1 MNSMTLR
8 FILILILIGIII
20 VQPQLIATHAESYNV
35 EFYAFYIGGLHPD
48 MWPTGLVVGSDSYM
62 VLAVANWEGFNNYTN
77 HIFKFLWNGSLIW
90 ERRIINLTSNGFI
103 ANDFKRIGD
112 TYIVVGGTQHNDH
125 LVIIAL
131 DNDGNI
137 LWSKQ
142 TDSILTSS
150 MTWAR
155 ILPIS
160 NNEFWITEF
169 NENVSHCTILN
180 MYTNG
185 TIKWLKA
192 YYSSSYDI
200 VPISMD
206 YDEIND
212 IVYIAS
218 WANNYPSPYIVT
230 ALNASNGDIIWNKGL
245 STGLGQL
252 YFSGISVTSDHNIVL
267 GGRMDFQ
274 DPNNPHV
281 YIAKSTIASLTPDGQ
296 VRWAFLLNSTRY
308 NFPTDIASVNTDVV
322 ISGSTSIG
330 NTSYSK
336 GFLMRLDENG
346 NIEWFKMVRSQC
358 CVPISMDNFCSYLWH
373 VFANESVI
381 LSTGMIS
388 ENLTYLNWTFTIRD
402 PLIISTTPMAEM
414 TGKCNMTSNT
424 TTMIDNIFTSINT
437 SSLNYT
443 IINIH
448 SLDLPLT
455 YSQLPINLQNYPVES
470 RPGNLVIN
478 YFCDPRP
485 GNQTGSSLVGGILV
499 GYHDDHDLFSIIG
512 FSFTVFLVSI
522 EIANK
527 SKRRITS
534 NR

>member
-1 MNSMTLR
+1 MNPRTLR
-8 FILILILIGIII
+8 FIAILILIGIII
-20 VQPQLIATHAESYNV
+20 SPQLIAVHAESYNM

-48 MWPTGLVVGSDSYM
+48 MWPTGLAIGSDSYM
-62 VLAVANWEGFNNYTN
+62 VLAVANWEALNNYTN
-77 HIFKFLWNGSLIW
+77 HVFKFFWNGSLVW
-90 ERRIINLTSNGFI
+90 EKKIINLTSNGFL
-103 ANDFKRIGD
+103 AQDFKRVGD
-112 TYIVVGGTQHNDH
+112 TYIIVGGTQHNDH

-131 DNDGNI
+131 DSDGNI

-142 TDSILTSS
+142 TDSIITSS

-160 NNEFWITEF
+160 DNEFWISEF
-169 NENVSHCTILN
+169 NENVSRSSILD
-180 MYTNG
+180 MFTNG
-185 TIKWLKA
+185 TIKWLKT
-192 YYSSSYDI
+192 YYSSSYNI
-200 VPISMD
+200 VPTSMD
-206 YDEIND
+206 YDKANGV
-212 IVYIAS
+212 VYIAS
-218 WANNYPSPYIVT
+218 FENNYPSPFIVT
-230 ALNASNGDIIWNKGL
+230 ALNASTGDIIWNKGL
-245 STGLGQL
+245 STGVGQL
-252 YFSGISVTSDHNIVL
+252 YFGGISVTSDHNIVL
-267 GGRMDFQ
+267 AGNIDFQ
-274 DPNNPHV
+274 STNTPYL

-296 VRWAFLLNSTRY
+296 VRWAFLLNTTKY
-308 NFPTDIASVNTDVV
+308 NLPTDISSINNDVM

-414 TGKCNMTSNT
+414 TGECNMTSNT
-424 TTMIDNIFTSINT
+424 TTMINNIFTPINT

-443 IINIH
+443 LINLH
-448 SLDLPLT
+448 SFDLPLT
-455 YSQLPINLQNYPVES
+455 YSQLPIDLQDYPVVS
-470 RPGNLVIN
+470 LPVNLSIN
-478 YFCDPRP
+478 YFCDPKP
-485 GNQTGSSLVGGILV
+485 SNQTGSSLVGGVLIGYSDNYNLIPILA
-499 GYHDDHDLFSIIG
+499 LSLTAFII
-512 FSFTVFLVSI
+512 SI
-522 EIANK
+522 EISNK

-534 NR
+534 NH